1 MIRQESYT
9 TDHIG
14 EKIREMRLRAG
25 LTQAQL
31 AEDFIT
37 RNMLSCIEN
46 GTALPSLPTLL
57 HIARKLGVSPAFFL
71 SGDDEAG
78 QYRKLAAMPALRE
91 SFRSGQYEETL
102 RMCRELSTD
111 GTEITEM
118 IFSCLL
124 MLADKA
130 RSEHRLAVA
139 AGHYR
144 ELLNIPD
151 DDIFLTKKYSADA
164 AFYLAL
170 IASVMNEPTAPPSLL
185 DRAPHDWAPFLRAE
199 ELFARGD
206 VEITRG
212 ILCSGLVTD
221 PAKKHYLDALLHM
234 ADGDYLAA
242 IPCLQM
248 ITSAAKPEFYTYY
261 HALEKLEF
269 CYEKMENFKDAYAIS
284 KRRAALEEKFREN

>member
-1 MIRQESYT
+1 MRQESYT

-25 LTQAQL
+25 LTQAEL

-57 HIARKLGVSPAFFL
+57 HIAGKLGVSPAFFL

-78 QYRKLAAMPALRE
+78 QYQRLAAMPSLRA

-102 RMCRELSTD
+102 RMCRELAAD
-111 GTEITEM
+111 DAEITEM
-118 IFSCLL
+118 IFACLL
-124 MLADKA
+124 MLADRA
-130 RSEHRLAVA
+130 RSEHRLAAA
-139 AGHYR
+139 AGYYR
-144 ELLNIPD
+144 ELLAIPASD
-151 DDIFLTKKYSADA
+151 VILIEKYRADA
-164 AFYLAL
+164 AFYLSL
-170 IASVMNEPTAPPSLL
+170 IASVLNEPAEKPALPDSAPL
-185 DRAPHDWAPFLRAE
+185 DWAPFLRAV
-199 ELFARGD
+199 ELFAGD
-206 VEITRG
+206 DVDVARG
-212 ILCSGLVTD
+212 ILRSGLVTD
-221 PAKKHYLDALLHM
+221 PAKKHYLDALCHI

-269 CYEKMENFKDAYAIS
+269 CFEKMENFKDAYAIS
-284 KRRAALEEKFREN
+284 KRRAALEDKFREN